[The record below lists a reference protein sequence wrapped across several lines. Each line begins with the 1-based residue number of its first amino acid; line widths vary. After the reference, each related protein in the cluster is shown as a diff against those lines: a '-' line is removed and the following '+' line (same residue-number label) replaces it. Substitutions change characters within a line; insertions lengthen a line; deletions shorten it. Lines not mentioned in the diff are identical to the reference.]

1 MENRDIG
8 HHADVLRSGIPLR
21 YSLPGIFGILLLF
34 AFLFVHPALAE
45 EGQTASGSAVS
56 PSSSSA
62 QVTDAS
68 SAPQNLV
75 AVELSCT
82 SSYKGILY
90 DTPSGHLDAGY
101 YLGDASASTTGMTPT
116 HTMGWGY
123 WTICH
128 DARGHQHEFTLTEQE
143 YEALM
148 IRGTPQRSVME
159 SPADAALDAF
169 PSTDQ

>member
-1 MENRDIG
+1 MASSENG
-8 HHADVLRSGIPLR
+8 HHTINLRAPIHFR
-21 YSLPGIFGILLLF
+21 YLLWIIFGILLLF
-34 AFLFVHPALAE
+34 AFLFVRPALAE
-45 EGQTASGSAVS
+45 EGQTASGAAVS
-56 PSSSSA
+56 PSSSSTQA
-62 QVTDAS
+62 ADAS
-68 SAPQNLV
+68 APEDV
-75 AVELSCT
+75 AVKLACT

-90 DTPSGHLDAGY
+90 DTPSGHLDTGY

-128 DARGHQHEFTLTEQE
+128 DVRGHQHEFTLTEEE

-169 PSTDQ
+169 PSSDQ